1 MIQKL
6 LSGHLFCKRLTEET
20 LLILWQDNIRLLLDV
35 AAEQPDRELLLQ
47 KHFTA
52 LLSSVWKVKSRV
64 ELTPSCSSS
73 RNGLYRSL
81 TWKSMQEPPE
91 KLKFTNLGESS
102 RMLKFALSDV
112 SLSEDTVSP
121 SNQVCETSSVTE
133 QLEINLEFQK
143 ELEDSMVPL
152 PSFISLSISGADP
165 PPSVSKASGEDHHF
179 KASQNVAENRFRYGL
194 M

>member
-6 LSGHLFCKRLTEET
+6 SRHLFCKRLTEET

-64 ELTPSCSSS
+64 DLTPSRSSS
-73 RNGLYRSL
+73 QNGLYRSL

-102 RMLKFALSDV
+102 RMLKRALLDV

-121 SNQVCETSSVTE
+121 SNLGRETSSVTE
-133 QLEINLEFQK
+133 QLVINLEFPK

-152 PSFISLSISGADP
+152 PSSISLSISGADP